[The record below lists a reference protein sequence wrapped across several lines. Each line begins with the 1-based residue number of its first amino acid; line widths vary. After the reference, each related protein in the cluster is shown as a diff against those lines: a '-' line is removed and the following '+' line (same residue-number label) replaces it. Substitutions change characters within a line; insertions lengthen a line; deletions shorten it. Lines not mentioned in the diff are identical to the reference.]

1 MPRKPLAGIPRLPR
15 LAGRERFPSGEI
27 VPHSFALMGRTVWSP
42 DPPEGCHIELE
53 LLHEP
58 YERARIS
65 K

>member
-1 MPRKPLAGIPRLPR
+1 MAD
-15 LAGRERFPSGEI
+15 RERFPSGEI
-27 VPHSFALMGRTVWSP
+27 EPHWFALMGRTVWSQ
-42 DPPEGCHIELE
+42 DPPDGCHIELE